1 MINHCYREL
10 MERATNIQQNAKTA
24 EMFGGL
30 NIFAT
35 LSSPQIFTYNK
46 FTEDVSGIKAGKPT
60 LRGIY
65 INNGKKVVIK

>member
-1 MINHCYREL
+1 
-10 MERATNIQQNAKTA
+10 
-24 EMFGGL
+24 MFGGL

-60 LRGIY
+60 QRGIY